1 MDDFLESALE
11 DKPGLRTRVEAFLGP
26 PPGDPPG
33 FWEPRIGETLYVP
46 VPGAEIRVIRVR
58 PDHPR
63 VRPDHPRVRPDH
75 PRVRPDRPEARRP
88 VVLVPGWGTNPEG
101 FREFYGP
108 LHGKAE
114 FYFIETREKI
124 SSRIL
129 DRKADLSVE
138 RAALDIRA
146 ALDAAGLTGRDYVLV
161 GACWGSAQIL
171 EGLIRGILDA
181 PTVLLAD
188 PMHTLWFSKWF
199 LRRLSPWIPAVAV
212 RAIRPLLRQAL
223 VGDMKEGEQK
233 RRTYEFID
241 GADVWK
247 WKKSAQ
253 AAWDFEL
260 FGRLGAVRREVF
272 VLNGT
277 GDKVHDPR
285 NYPKVAAELPGG
297 RFLRMPV
304 DESLRE
310 RMFGA
315 VALEFAR
322 AGAEDGLPARLAE
335 FERAL
340 R

>member
-1 MDDFLESALE
+1 MPGRRVPVLDAPPVAAYPPAMDDLLERTLQ
-11 DKPGLRTRVEAFLGP
+11 DGPGLRSRVEAFLGP
-26 PPGDPPG
+26 VSGDVPDFWAPGV
-33 FWEPRIGETLYVP
+33 GEIRYVP
-46 VPGAEIRVIRVR
+46 VPGAEIRVI
-58 PDHPR
+58 H
-63 VRPDHPRVRPDH
+63 
-75 PRVRPDRPEARRP
+75 VRPDRPKARRP
-88 VVLVPGWGTNPEG
+88 VVLVPGWGTTPEG

-108 LHGKAE
+108 LHGEAE
-114 FYFIETREKI
+114 FLFVETREKN

-129 DRKADLSVE
+129 DLRADLSVE

-146 ALDAAGLTGRDYVLV
+146 ALESEGLAGRDYVLV

-188 PMHTLWFSKWF
+188 PMHTLWFNKTF
-199 LRRLSPWIPAVAV
+199 LRRVSPWIPAAAIRAV
-212 RAIRPLLRQAL
+212 RPLLRQAL
-223 VGDMKEGEQK
+223 VGDLKEGAQK
-233 RRTYEFID
+233 RRTFEFID
-241 GADVWK
+241 GADVRK
-247 WKKSAQ
+247 WKKSAE

-285 NYPKVAAELPGG
+285 NYPRVAAELPAG

-310 RMFGA
+310 RMFGS

-322 AGAEDGLPARLAE
+322 ARAGEGLPAGLAE
-335 FERAL
+335 FERAV

>member
-1 MDDFLESALE
+1 MDDPWETALE
-11 DKPGLRTRVEAFLGP
+11 DSPGLRSRVESFLAPAPGP
-26 PPGDPPG
+26 APD
-33 FWEPRIGETLYVP
+33 FWSPLTGRVSYVP

-63 VRPDHPRVRPDH
+63 VH
-75 PRVRPDRPEARRP
+75 PDRPEACRP

-101 FREFYGP
+101 FQGFFGP
-108 LHGKAE
+108 LHNRAE
-114 FYFIETREKI
+114 FYFIETREKA

-129 DRKADLSVE
+129 GRKPDMSPSRSV
-138 RAALDIRA
+138 RDIRA
-146 ALDAAGLTGRDYVLV
+146 ALDQVGLTGRDFVLA
-161 GACWGSAQIL
+161 GTCWGSALIL

-188 PMHTLWFSKWF
+188 PMHTLWFNKTF
-199 LRRLSPWIPAVAV
+199 LRRVSPWIPASLIRAV
-212 RAIRPLLRQAL
+212 RPLLRQAL
-223 VGDMKEGEQK
+223 VGDLKEGEQK
-233 RRTYEFID
+233 RRTFEFID

-247 WKKSAQ
+247 WKKSAE

-260 FGRLGAVRREVF
+260 FGRLGAVSREVF

-285 NYPKVAAELPGG
+285 NYPRVAAELPAG

-304 DESLRE
+304 DEALRE
-310 RMFGA
+310 RMFGT

-322 AGAEDGLPARLAE
+322 TAAEDGLPLRLAE
-335 FERAL
+335 FERPV